1 MATITLENIYI
12 PIFIFYK
19 SFINP
24 ANIGE

>member
-12 PIFIFYK
+12 PVYIFYK